1 MLQLQTKNIDIC
13 RITKLLVKYK
23 VKANISNQIITLDG
37 NISDELLTKLC
48 GNVDI
53 NGVQNFINQEPL
65 CLPKETLFISSEH
78 HIQSETL
85 EDPKKIESSP
95 KATTLSSQLP
105 EYDLIYSEVKR
116 GEVYLC
122 DFGEPYGSE
131 QGLTRHAIVMQN
143 DVGNL
148 SSPTTIAIP
157 CTTAQKNF
165 LPTHYSFTFS
175 SKNVVDYDLSRIGS
189 QKNVIMAEH
198 IYTVDKTRLRKYL
211 GTMTP
216 EFMEILQEKIDIS
229 LHLSRDVKTIV
240 KQEKVYVNAPI
251 QKKEVDDTKIPK
263 ERRDVNMVQVQ
274 LLSFVDINE
283 LLAISQSSSA
293 DELKA
298 QKILELF
305 GFDFKKNGVHY
316 LLKAIISSPKD
327 SYFNLETLSENVALN
342 ENVDKEEIKRLIVA
356 RVKETFGFK
365 KAPTID
371 FIRLVNNFL
380 LKQEDNYE
388 KTNI

>member
-105 EYDLIYSEVKR
+105 EYDLICSEVKR

-148 SSPTTIAIP
+148 SSPTTIVIP